1 MLQPLSTYLFT
12 ESVELYAWTVV
23 PNNTAAVAGTRATLQ
38 CTSDNAQS
46 LNWMFTP
53 TGSPPYVTIINA
65 CQMNPDY
72 ANRYAL
78 GTVGP
83 GRCDLIALN
92 VSLSDV
98 WMYGCVAFDP
108 TVSAMLAMLCEYPLS
123 TLNSMNIGLCY
134 TFDTMMKVK
143 WM

>member
-1 MLQPLSTYLFT
+1 M
-12 ESVELYAWTVV
+12 

-53 TGSPPYVTIINA
+53 TGSPPNVTIING
-65 CQMNPDY
+65 CQVNPGY
-72 ANRYAL
+72 ADKYAV

-83 GRCDLIALN
+83 GRCDLIAMD
-92 VSLSDV
+92 VSLTEV
-98 WMYGCVAFDP
+98 GMYGCVAFDP

-123 TLNSMNIGLCY
+123 TLNSVNMGLLLY
-134 TFDTMMKVK
+134 FRH
-143 WM
+143 